1 MVVLHSLASAVLMM
15 NSLAGGNAR
24 DLAREKAAKKKAAP
38 KGNKEELSAAKR
50 AERYVRRSWR
60 AVARGAD

>member
-1 MVVLHSLASAVLMM
+1 MMM